1 METSQDDE
9 NPSAVSSS
17 MSSPAAGWYPDP
29 EDPSR
34 SRYWDGT
41 AWTTWHRRAAPT
53 TPPPRFRPLATPA
66 RIVVMLLA
74 AYLVV
79 TAIAVVSDWVQLVLV
94 NHLAEDQTAVT
105 LAELNSSDARQNLIG
120 NLQLVLRVT
129 TGITFVIW
137 FRRAYQN
144 LLAMGTESLRFEAGW
159 TVWGWFVP
167 FLNLV
172 RPKQLMDD
180 IWRATDPTL
189 PEQPGDAWKKR
200 PVALL
205 VHLWWATFLLSTA
218 VSLIATSLLQDA
230 STLQQL
236 RTTAILMLIG
246 DALALPAV
254 VLACLVVNRITQRQ
268 KGVLV
273 SWRDLSRGDKLSVV
287 GTIVGVLGIV
297 VGVLGIVPSYLA
309 IFPDGNNAAPSG
321 VASTTTNR
329 PTREQLFSY
338 VGQEWAA
345 RCEVTESAPF
355 NNELEAIDCIPL
367 GPYGFAMALFA
378 DEHEMLRD
386 YSYSVTAD
394 TLSSKDSRKGCQM
407 GKASE
412 GTWHYGE
419 SDTGQPAG
427 HLICYIADRQAWLEW
442 TVTERKIYG
451 VSYREDT
458 NIKALYSWWEKTW
471 SKKR

>member
-1 METSQDDE
+1 MGTSQDDE

-17 MSSPAAGWYPDP
+17 MSPPAAGWYPDP
-29 EDPSR
+29 ENSSR

-66 RIVVMLLA
+66 RIVVVLLA

-79 TAIAVVSDWVQLVLV
+79 TTIAVVSDWLQLDLA
-94 NHLAEDQTAVT
+94 NRLAEDQTAVT
-105 LAELNSSDARQNLIG
+105 QAELGASDARQNLIG
-120 NLQLVLRVT
+120 SLQFVLRAAIGV
-129 TGITFVIW
+129 TFVIW

-144 LLAMGTESLRFEAGW
+144 LVAMETESLRFEVGW
-159 TVWGWFVP
+159 TVGGWFVP

-205 VHLWWATFLLSTA
+205 VHLWWAIFLLSTA
-218 VSLIATSLLQDA
+218 VGLIATSLSQNA

-236 RTTAILMLIG
+236 RTATILMLIG
-246 DALALPAV
+246 DALALPAA

-273 SWRDLSRGDKLSVV
+273 SWKNLSRGDRLTVV

-297 VGVLGIVPSYLA
+297 VGVLGIVPSYLTFFA
-309 IFPDGNNAAPSG
+309 DGHNAAPPD
-321 VASTTTNR
+321 VATSTTKH
-329 PTREQLFSY
+329 PKPEQLLSFLS
-338 VGQEWAA
+338 EELAA
-345 RCEVTESAPF
+345 QCEVAEDNPF
-355 NNELEAIDCIPL
+355 NDELEAIDCYPL
-367 GPYGFAMALFA
+367 GSLGFTLALYA
-378 DEHEMLRD
+378 DEHTMLKD
-386 YSYSVTAD
+386 YSLSVTAD
-394 TLSSKDSRKGCQM
+394 SLSSKDSRKSCQM
-407 GKASE
+407 GKPSE
-412 GTWHYGE
+412 GKWYYGK

-427 HLICYIADRQAWLEW
+427 HLLCYLANGQAWLEW
-442 TVTERKIYG
+442 TINERKIYG
-451 VSYREDT
+451 VSYRDDS
-458 NIKALYSWWEKTW
+458 NIKALYSWWERTW

>member
-1 METSQDDE
+1 MDTSQHDQD
-9 NPSAVSSS
+9 PPATSSS
-17 MSSPAAGWYPDP
+17 GLPAAGWYPDP
-29 EDPSR
+29 ENPTR
-34 SRYWDGT
+34 FRYWDGT

-53 TPPPRFRPLATPA
+53 TPPPRFRPLVTPA

-94 NHLAEDQTAVT
+94 NRLAEDQSAVT
-105 LAELNSSDARQNLIG
+105 QAELNSSDARQNLIG
-120 NLQLVLRVT
+120 TLQLVLRVT
-129 TGITFVIW
+129 TGVTFVIW

-144 LLAMGTESLRFEAGW
+144 LSAMGIESLRFEAGW

-200 PVALL
+200 PVALV

-218 VSLIATSLLQDA
+218 VGLIATSLLQDA

-273 SWRDLSRGDKLSVV
+273 SWRGLSRGDKLTVV

-321 VASTTTNR
+321 VASATTR

-345 RCEVTESAPF
+345 LCEVTESTPF
-355 NNELEAIDCIPL
+355 NNELEAVDCISP
-367 GPYGFAMALFA
+367 GPYGFAIALY
-378 DEHEMLRD
+378 EYENEMLLE
-386 YSYSVTAD
+386 YSLSVKGD
-394 TLSSKDSRKGCQM
+394 LNSKDSRKGCQM

-419 SDTGQPAG
+419 SGTGQPAG
-427 HLICYIADRQAWLEW
+427 HLICYIDDRTAWLEW
-442 TVTERKIYG
+442 TVNERKISG
-451 VSYREDT
+451 IAYREDA
-458 NIKALYSWWEKTW
+458 NIKALYTWWEKNW